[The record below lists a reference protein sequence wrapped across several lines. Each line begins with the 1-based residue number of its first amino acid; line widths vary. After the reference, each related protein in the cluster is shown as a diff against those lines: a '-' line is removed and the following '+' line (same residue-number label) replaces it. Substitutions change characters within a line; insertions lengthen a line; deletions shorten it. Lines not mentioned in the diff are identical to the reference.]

1 MNIEISKAEQFKYD
15 LCMNSLRSEGTEI
28 PGAIA
33 DIISPIVNEIKYAI
47 NLFQNKNRKA
57 TEKIVLSGGSALL
70 PNIQGYLSK
79 ILEKKVI
86 IGDPW
91 ARLSYPA
98 DLKPLLNEIGPR
110 MAVAIGLAMR
120 ELE

>member
-1 MNIEISKAEQFKYD
+1 MKYD
-15 LCMNSLRSEGTEI
+15 LSLSGGGKMPEVVLK
-28 PGAIA
+28 AIT
-33 DIISPIVNEIKYAI
+33 PIVNEIEYM
-47 NLFQNKNRKA
+47 LEFFKNNYQ
-57 TEKIVLSGGSALL
+57 EKLEKVILSGGSSLL
-70 PNIQGYLSK
+70 FNFSEYLEEQ
-79 ILEKKVI
+79 LNVKVI